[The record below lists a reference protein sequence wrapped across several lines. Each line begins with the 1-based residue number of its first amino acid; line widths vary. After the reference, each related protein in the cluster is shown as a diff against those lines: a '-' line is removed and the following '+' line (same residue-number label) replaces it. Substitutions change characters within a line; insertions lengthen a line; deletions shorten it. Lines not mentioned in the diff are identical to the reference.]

1 MPSRIGLIGGE
12 CTGKSTLAL
21 ALGRALPACVVPEV
35 LRETVDRL
43 GRTPLP
49 SEQAAIMAEQITRE
63 QAAALSCEHPW
74 LVADPAPLMTA
85 VYSVQY
91 FADDSLVRAAV
102 EQAQGYDL
110 IVWCDVDLP
119 WTPDGA
125 QRDGAVTRERTDQ
138 IVAAMVRD
146 ELEPLG
152 STVIKVTGGLADRVA
167 AVLAALA

>member
-12 CTGKSTLAL
+12 CTGKSTLAT

-43 GRTPLP
+43 GRPPLP
-49 SEQAAIMAEQITRE
+49 SEQAEIMAEQVARE
-63 QAAALSCEHPW
+63 QAAALTCAHPW

-85 VYSVQY
+85 IYSVQY
-91 FADDSLVRAAV
+91 FADDALLPAAA
-102 EQAQGYDL
+102 EQARDYDL
-110 IVWCDVDLP
+110 IVWCDVDIP

-125 QRDGAVTRERTDQ
+125 QRDGPAFRDRTEA
-138 IVAAMVRD
+138 IIATMVRD
-146 ELEPLG
+146 ELEPQG
-152 STVIKVTGGLADRVA
+152 STVIKVTGSLADRVA